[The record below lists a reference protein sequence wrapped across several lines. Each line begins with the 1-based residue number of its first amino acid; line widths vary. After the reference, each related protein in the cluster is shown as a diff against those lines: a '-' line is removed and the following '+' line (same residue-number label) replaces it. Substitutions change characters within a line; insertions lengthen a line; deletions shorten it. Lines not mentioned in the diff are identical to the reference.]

1 MFTSRKLWAGR
12 LRLTHFLKGT
22 WLWRFVLWALVI
34 PQLLASVQCILHM
47 ICSSCRLS
55 WAAIHFRLE
64 CSWWENF
71 YIYQRKSGFFFSS
84 KITIGGDLTLQV
96 LLIWTVSSVGG
107 FPSSSPWPQHPF
119 LPQTHISKYR
129 HHTSRIFCL
138 YHKKTTDLGTQQL
151 GGHYSLSE
159 SSGVLA
165 KWNPCDENDQM

>member
-1 MFTSRKLWAGR
+1 MA
-12 LRLTHFLKGT
+12 LKI
-22 WLWRFVLWALVI
+22 RFVGSDYPLAAGKCSIHPEYDLFQLPSLLNCHTLQIGMQLVKEF
-34 PQLLASVQCILHM
+34 LHLPKEEW
-47 ICSSCRLS
+47 I
-55 WAAIHFRLE
+55 
-64 CSWWENF
+64 
-71 YIYQRKSGFFFSS
+71 FFSS

-96 LLIWTVSSVGG
+96 LLIWTVSSLGG
-107 FPSSSPWPQHPF
+107 FPSSSPQPQHSF